1 MHFIID
7 QGIIIQDYLD
17 TVAFSYLSDVRNLP
31 AYFPHITSAE
41 KTSGDS
47 VRVSA

>member
-1 MHFIID
+1 MSEYSSTSD
-7 QGIIIQDYLD
+7 VNVSADD
-17 TVAFSYLSDVRNLP
+17 AFSYLSDVRNLP